1 MIKDDNHSLPDD
13 PAILRQMLIQQ
24 YQQIQLQIGI
34 ISDLKSQHELQLKR
48 NDELQSAIELKAH
61 AVQTLQDTIKSNAQK
76 IDTLQTTVELHVQ
89 TIARQA
95 ENQRKLEHQI
105 EQLLRRL
112 YGRKSER
119 FIDPGQLT
127 LFDADDLKALCQEAV
142 EDEQDAKKP
151 RHKRRGHGRRPLPD
165 HLPREVIRHEVAEP
179 ERNCPCCGEVRI
191 EIGHDKSEQLEYTPA
206 SFKVLEHHR
215 VKYACRKC
223 QEQVCQAPAP
233 PKPIEKGLPGPGLL
247 SHVVL
252 SKYGD
257 HMPLYRLEDIAA
269 RSGIYLRRSTMCD
282 WIAAAADLALPIY
295 DRMVELVLQSKV
307 IWTDDTT
314 VKLVDR
320 LLKLSKTARF
330 WGYHGDRNHPYIVYD
345 FTETRERDGPM
356 RFLKGFEGYL
366 QVDAY
371 GGYDGIFA
379 SGKVLEVACWSHA
392 RRKWEESLTTD
403 RARSQQVLAMVQKLY
418 AIEHGIKD
426 ASDAERLAVRQRD
439 SLPVL
444 GEIRAWLDLEKPNL
458 LPKSPS
464 GQAATYFENQWE
476 ALNRYCE
483 SGILTI
489 DNNTAERTLKPV
501 AIGRKNWLFV
511 GSKQGGRRAAILFS
525 LVQTCKRLE
534 VEPWA
539 YLKDL
544 FTRLP
549 LLGEKPSVAEV
560 DRLLPDNWL
569 KEHPE
574 HVWKINQIRREED
587 KKRSYCN

>member
-1 MIKDDNHSLPDD
+1 
-13 PAILRQMLIQQ
+13 
-24 YQQIQLQIGI
+24 
-34 ISDLKSQHELQLKR
+34 
-48 NDELQSAIELKAH
+48 
-61 AVQTLQDTIKSNAQK
+61 
-76 IDTLQTTVELHVQ
+76 
-89 TIARQA
+89 
-95 ENQRKLEHQI
+95 
-105 EQLLRRL
+105 
-112 YGRKSER
+112 
-119 FIDPGQLT
+119 
-127 LFDADDLKALCQEAV
+127 
-142 EDEQDAKKP
+142 
-151 RHKRRGHGRRPLPD
+151 
-165 HLPREVIRHEVAEP
+165 
-179 ERNCPCCGEVRI
+179 
-191 EIGHDKSEQLEYTPA
+191 
-206 SFKVLEHHR
+206 
-215 VKYACRKC
+215 
-223 QEQVCQAPAP
+223 
-233 PKPIEKGLPGPGLL
+233 
-247 SHVVL
+247 
-252 SKYGD
+252 
-257 HMPLYRLEDIAA
+257 
-269 RSGIYLRRSTMCD
+269 
-282 WIAAAADLALPIY
+282 
-295 DRMVELVLQSKV
+295 
-307 IWTDDTT
+307 
-314 VKLVDR
+314 
-320 LLKLSKTARF
+320 
-330 WGYHGDRNHPYIVYD
+330 
-345 FTETRERDGPM
+345 M

-511 GSKQGGRRAAILFS
+511 GSKQGGHRAAILIS

-544 FTRLP
+544 FGRLP
-549 LLGEKPSVAEV
+549 LLGEKPSVAEL